1 MSQQNMTNTSNAA
14 NKLYPELDRMAAALL
29 CIGDGV
35 ISTDLNGTVD
45 FMNSAAQQ
53 LTGWSLEEAI
63 NQPFDIIFPIIDVST
78 GIHMES
84 PIKVALAAGKTV
96 GLKNHSAL
104 IKSDGSI
111 SYISASC
118 APIIDSSGG
127 TSGVVVVFR
136 DITRIKHIEEEN
148 IIERNNLQ
156 LIFDSV
162 PIGMVIVDENIR
174 IIQANNTIRNLI
186 QDKEQTTLIGTQFDD
201 CMGCVNS
208 IEKGC
213 TERNHCDVC
222 HVKEAVAGV
231 FRTGKAHHD
240 LVVQYCPKSKD
251 EEAGSWYRINLIPIN
266 IASNRHVLVVMDNI
280 TQQKSYELQLIHSKE
295 FFFKI
300 MENFPIM
307 VWRADVD
314 GHCDYF
320 NKTWLDF
327 TGLSIVQGL
336 DAPWEQIIHPNDSEK
351 CAGIFK
357 NAIEN
362 MQPFQVE
369 VRMRR
374 YDGKYRWTVVV
385 GEPHYDLEES
395 YFGFLGAVY
404 DITER
409 KEAESQL
416 IENQQKLRSAKE
428 QAEAANKS
436 KSEFLA
442 NMSHEI
448 RTPLNGMLG
457 MIELTL
463 QTELDAEQIDN
474 LHTAKNC
481 ANSLLNIINDIL
493 DFSKMEAGKLEIES
507 VNFDIK
513 ELIEQIAKTHSI
525 TANAKGLELQYTFST
540 NTPRYIKCD
549 PYRLRQVLNNLL
561 SNAIKFTECGQ
572 ISVSVKKTPSVGDEI
587 ELMFTVSDTG
597 IGISNTNMEKLF
609 KTFSQVDSSTTR
621 KFGGTGLGLAISKQL
636 VEMMGGNIRVES
648 AEGKGS
654 VFSFTTKCK
663 AGEKPVTNQK
673 IDNHPNAHLLRIL
686 LVEDD
691 KINQLVMSKM
701 LAKMGHSFDIA
712 NNGLEAV
719 ELFQQTDFDLILMD
733 IQMPVM
739 DGINATKRIREIEG
753 LNSHIPIIAVT
764 AFALKGDRERFLE
777 SGIDEY
783 IAKPI
788 KQDMLVDLID
798 KVIADNKRNQFSA
811 NDKAYINENG
821 ELVFKQIQARAIEEM
836 LPQIEHIKIYINQLK
851 NVTGVND
858 VIMIEQI
865 AHKIKELFNQ
875 IDAEALKNTAFKIE
889 LAARRGNHLEAV
901 ILVEQL
907 YEEFAEFAKSIDYN
921 IEEEA

>member
-1 MSQQNMTNTSNAA
+1 MA
-14 NKLYPELDRMAAALL
+14 NNLYPELDRMAAALL

-35 ISTDLNGTVD
+35 ISTDLNGMVD

-53 LTGWSLEEAI
+53 LTGRSLAEAI
-63 NQPFDIIFPIIDVST
+63 NQPFDTIFPIIDVST
-78 GIHMES
+78 GIYMES

-104 IKSDGSI
+104 IKNDGTI
-111 SYISASC
+111 NYISASC
-118 APIIDSSGG
+118 APITDSSGG
-127 TSGVVVVFR
+127 ISGVVVVFR
-136 DITRIKHIEEEN
+136 DITRIKRIEEEN
-148 IIERNNLQ
+148 LTERNNLQ

-162 PIGMVIVDENIR
+162 PIGMVILDENIR
-174 IIQANNTIRNLI
+174 IIQANNTMRKLL
-186 QDKEQTTLIGTQFDD
+186 QDKQQSTLIGTKFDD
-201 CMGCVNS
+201 CMGCDS
-208 IEKGC
+208 SLESGC
-213 TERNHCDVC
+213 AEVSHCDIC
-222 HVKEAVAGV
+222 HVKEAIEGV
-231 FRTGKAHHD
+231 LRTGKAHHN
-240 LVVQYCPKSKD
+240 LVVQYCQKGQEK
-251 EEAGSWYRINLIPIN
+251 EAGPWYRINLMPIN

-280 TQQKSYELQLIHSKE
+280 TQQKSYEQQLIHSKE

-336 DAPWEQIIHPNDSEK
+336 DAPWGQIIHPNDVEK
-351 CAGIFK
+351 CARVFK
-357 NAIEN
+357 SAIAN
-362 MQPFQVE
+362 RQPFQVE

-374 YDGKYRWTVVV
+374 YDGEYRWTVVV
-385 GEPHYDLEES
+385 GEPHYDLEEH

-416 IENQQKLRSAKE
+416 IENQQKLRNAKE

-463 QTELDAEQIDN
+463 QTELDDEQIDN

-493 DFSKMEAGKLEIES
+493 DFSKMEAGKLEIEC

-513 ELIEQIAKTHSI
+513 ELIEHIAKTHSI
-525 TANAKGLELQYTFST
+525 TANAKGLELEYTFST
-540 NTPRYIKCD
+540 NIPRYVKSD

-561 SNAIKFTECGQ
+561 SNAIKFTESGQ
-572 ISVSVKKTPSVGDEI
+572 ISISVKKVLSVGNDI
-587 ELMFTVSDTG
+587 ELMFIVSDTG
-597 IGISNTNMEKLF
+597 IGISDSNMEKLF

-648 AEGKGS
+648 TEGSGS
-654 VFSFTTKCK
+654 LFSFTTMCK
-663 AGEKPVTNQK
+663 AGEKPETNQ
-673 IDNHPNAHLLRIL
+673 IINNQQRAQSLRIL

-691 KINQLVMSKM
+691 KVNQLVMSKM
-701 LAKMGHSFDIA
+701 LEKIGHSLDIA
-712 NNGLEAV
+712 NNGLEALD
-719 ELFQQTDFDLILMD
+719 LFQQNTYDLILMD
-733 IQMPVM
+733 IQMPVL

-753 LNSHIPIIAVT
+753 LNSHTPIIAVT

-777 SGIDEY
+777 IGIDEY
-783 IAKPI
+783 MAKPI
-788 KQDMLVDLID
+788 KQDMLAELID
-798 KVIADNKRNQFSA
+798 KIIADNKSKQYRDNG
-811 NDKAYINENG
+811 KAYVNENG
-821 ELVFKQIQARAIEEM
+821 ELLFKQIEVRAIEEM
-836 LPQIEHIKIYINQLK
+836 LPYIEHIEIYISQLK
-851 NVTGVND
+851 NIAGVND
-858 VIMIEQI
+858 IIMLEQL
-865 AHKIKELFNQ
+865 AHRIKDLFNQ
-875 IDAEALKNTAFKIE
+875 IDAEVLKNIAFKIE
-889 LAARRGNHLEAV
+889 LAARRGNHREAV
-901 ILVEQL
+901 KLVDQLDEQFT
-907 YEEFAEFAKSIDYN
+907 EFANAIDYN
-921 IEEEA
+921 IGEEA